1 MVERMKQEYRGC
13 NLCQGEKIKFLFAK
27 DIYDLVQCR
36 NCHLVYTNT
45 VLEEEKLYSKDFF
58 EGKDKITASYTDYSQ
73 DKEVLKPEIRKRISE
88 IKRYINRGRL
98 LDVGCALGFFL
109 AEARGDFDVY
119 GVEISKY
126 AADYARE
133 KLGLPV
139 INKKFLEAEFENEF
153 FDCITF
159 WDTIEHLPDPTAN
172 LKKAYNLLKENGLL
186 VLSTGDIDSLVSK
199 LMGQRWHLL
208 LPPQHIYYFSQETI
222 KKLLKKTGF
231 KVIKI
236 KYWGKSM
243 RLTHFLRRLSFLFKN
258 RAFYHLF
265 KLIESSGIGGMRIE
279 LNLYDIMTILARKE
293 KL

>member
-1 MVERMKQEYRGC
+1 MNQKYRWC
-13 NLCQGEKIKFLFAK
+13 NLCQGEEIRLLFTK
-27 DIYDLVQCR
+27 DNYDIVHCR

-45 VLEEEKLYSKDFF
+45 ILEEEEFYSKDFF
-58 EGKDKITASYTDYSQ
+58 QGKDKLTASYTDYSQ
-73 DKEVLKPEIRKRISE
+73 DKEVLKPEIRKRISQ
-88 IKRYINRGRL
+88 IKRYINKGRL

-109 AEARGDFDVY
+109 AQASEDFDVY

-133 KLGLPV
+133 KLDLPV

-172 LKKAYNLLKENGLL
+172 LKKAYNLLKSNGLL
-186 VLSTGDIDSLVSK
+186 VLSTGDIDSFVSK

-222 KKLLKKTGF
+222 KKLLTKTGF
-231 KVIKI
+231 KVIEI

-243 RLTHFLRRLSFLFKN
+243 SLTHFLRRLSFLFKN
-258 RAFYHLF
+258 RFFYHLF
-265 KLIESSGIGGMRIE
+265 KLIEASGIGKIRIE
-279 LNLYDIMTILARKE
+279 LNLYDIMTILARKKE
-293 KL
+293 L